1 VEGGALTGSAT
12 LFANVL
18 NGTPSLS
25 VVSLSGT
32 GLGQGSQTITFPPL
46 GSQTAGKTV
55 GLVATASSGLPVI
68 FASLTPTVCSV
79 SGSTAT
85 LIASGSCTIQASQA
99 GNTGYAPATPVS
111 QSFVVSA
118 ALQTITFNAIPSQP
132 AGGSVTLSAS
142 ASSGLTV
149 SFATLTPTVCTVSG
163 SAATLLTAGTCTI
176 QATQPGNAV
185 YEAATPVDQSF
196 TVTQTASFTITP
208 IPAVEKVYRGTIGGF
223 ILVLKSVQGFDG
235 KVKVSCSGGPAGS
248 TCVDFPQTVTLKGTA
263 YVVSGIF
270 IPKNATPGSYTVN
283 FTGVS
288 GTIAETATAT
298 FIVK

>member
-1 VEGGALTGSAT
+1 M
-12 LFANVL
+12 
-18 NGTPSLS
+18 
-25 VVSLSGT
+25 
-32 GLGQGSQTITFPPL
+32 I
-46 GSQTAGKTV
+46 
-55 GLVATASSGLPVI
+55 
-68 FASLTPTVCSV
+68 
-79 SGSTAT
+79 
-85 LIASGSCTIQASQA
+85 
-99 GNTGYAPATPVS
+99 
-111 QSFVVSA
+111 
-118 ALQTITFNAIPSQP
+118 
-132 AGGSVTLSAS
+132 
-142 ASSGLTV
+142 
-149 SFATLTPTVCTVSG
+149 FATLTPTVCTVSG

-223 ILVLKSVQGFDG
+223 VLVLKSVQGFDG

-288 GTIAETATAT
+288 GTITETATAT